1 MSRYTS
7 QRLSIK
13 GMKENQVVV
22 RNAHGRKRLFIKH
35 ANKLYS
41 TSLYSNTKSD
51 RVIKLIRNDLRV
63 TGPLKVGSEGYLSLT
78 DNEIDISSGNLTID
92 VAGDITLD
100 ADGGEVSFKDGE
112 ATIGEFSSASSISK
126 LSLYS
131 QADKGD
137 LFKVETTT
145 HGATTI
151 TTIDDD
157 ATAANLTLDVD
168 GYVTMHTNGAQG
180 VRLTNASDVLYAH
193 IRPATSTLST
203 FVLAS
208 QEDASDTFSI
218 AISTNGQTFIATDD
232 SSGSDLA
239 HLSFTPDGDIALN
252 SGTNNLNFTLE
263 NVTHTS
269 DIDDTTPHTT
279 SAYTL
284 DLDVDGIIAGG
295 QTGTNIGINLDVNSD
310 SPTMVGA
317 VYNYGMDIDVV
328 GGTSGIQVNYG
339 IDLSVTGADT
349 NTGMRIDTTGNHL
362 MLRYNA
368 NDYAWMT
375 VLDTGDLVVAT
386 AGDGTTDSD
395 LTLDIDGDIE
405 LNADGGD
412 IAFKD
417 ASADLAALSSSGLT
431 ISNISEV
438 GSDTDKILMS
448 DSGVVKYVTGANLRS
463 YIGAGTGDG
472 DMTGVDLTGGT
483 GISIDSETNTTS
495 GAYSSTITCNLEGT
509 EVISTGEGGGS
520 KFLREDGDGTCSW
533 NTVSTGATTFQ
544 LEDGDGTEVTISNAK
559 EVKFVEGENID
570 INWTD
575 TDAGSDADPF
585 DLTFTVKMPYVLYSN
600 FQDDMGTSKHYL
612 PLRDVIEQTV
622 TGTEQAGMMAPFNM
636 TLQKVVMRSNTDV
649 SGATYNLGMF
659 AIDSGTTDAHHH
671 TNGLNWVQAT
681 GGAQHTNATF
691 DFTGTVGL
699 AGSGSGGSNA
709 VTAGQLISFQLY
721 ADTDVTSFTSEFWLS
736 FLFHADMS
744 NTI

>member
-7 QRLSIK
+7 QRLPIK

-22 RNAHGRKRLFIKH
+22 RNAHGKKRLFIKH

-41 TSLYSNTKSD
+41 TALYSNTKSD

-78 DNEIDISSGNLTID
+78 DNEIDVSSGGLTFD
-92 VAGDITLD
+92 VAGDIILD
-100 ADGGEVSFKDGE
+100 ADGGETSFRDN
-112 ATIGEFSSASSISK
+112 AVTIGEISSASSISK
-126 LSLYS
+126 LSLFS
-131 QADKGD
+131 QSDKGD

-157 ATAANLTLDVD
+157 ATAAHLTLDVD
-168 GYVTMHTNGAQG
+168 GYITMHTNVGSDG
-180 VRLTNASDVLYAH
+180 VKFTNASDVAYAQ
-193 IRPATSTLST
+193 IKFPTSAVAA

-208 QEDASDTFSI
+208 QEDTGDGF
-218 AISTNGQTFIATDD
+218 AISTSTNGVTTMTTTDD
-232 SSGSDLA
+232 DGAGASL
-239 HLSFTPDGDIALN
+239 TIQPDGDLQFN
-252 SGTNNLNFTLE
+252 STTNVLE
-263 NVTHTS
+263 LVEEKVTHTL
-269 DIDDTTPHTT
+269 DVDDTTNHTT

-284 DLDVDGIIAGG
+284 DLDVDGIIASG
-295 QTGTNIGINLDVNSD
+295 QTGNNIGFNIDLNSD

-317 VYNYGMDIDVV
+317 VNNYGMDIDVV
-328 GGTSGIQVNYG
+328 AGTSGTQINYG

-349 NTGMRIDTTGNHL
+349 NTGMRIDTTGTHL
-362 MLRYNA
+362 MLRYNSD
-368 NDYAWMT
+368 DYASIN
-375 VLDTGDLVVAT
+375 VADTGDLVVAT
-386 AGDGTTDSD
+386 YGDGTTDSD
-395 LTLDIDGDIE
+395 LTLNIDGDIE

-509 EVISTGEGGGS
+509 ELASTGEGGGS

-533 NTVSTGATTFQ
+533 QTVSTGATTFQ
-544 LEDGDGTEVTISNAK
+544 LEDGDGTEVAISNAK

-575 TDAGSDADPF
+575 VDNGTDGDPY
-585 DLTFTVKMPYVLYSN
+585 DMTF
-600 FQDDMGTSKHYL
+600 
-612 PLRDVIEQTV
+612 
-622 TGTEQAGMMAPFNM
+622 A
-636 TLQKVVMRSNTDV
+636 
-649 SGATYNLGMF
+649 
-659 AIDSGTTDAHHH
+659 
-671 TNGLNWVQAT
+671 
-681 GGAQHTNATF
+681 
-691 DFTGTVGL
+691 
-699 AGSGSGGSNA
+699 
-709 VTAGQLISFQLY
+709 
-721 ADTDVTSFTSEFWLS
+721 
-736 FLFHADMS
+736 
-744 NTI
+744 